1 MASAPTETTHAAL
14 RTDEGR
20 CDLLG
25 LPDEE
30 LLDQFLGPDGTA
42 AEDAFLALVRRHGPM
57 VRGVCRRTLDQ
68 LHDAEDAFQA
78 TFLVLARKA
87 GRIRHR
93 RALGRWLYRVAYRIA
108 ACSRT
113 DSTRRCTHE
122 GQGARM
128 SAVTPGPE
136 HDPAWGEL
144 RLVLHEEVD
153 RLPATY
159 RSAVVL
165 CYLEELTNEEAAALL
180 RWPVGTVKSRLARAR
195 ELLRARL
202 IRRGL
207 AFSAVFLAA
216 CL

>member
-1 MASAPTETTHAAL
+1 MASAPTETTLAAL

-20 CDLLG
+20 CDLPG
-25 LPDEE
+25 LPDEK

-42 AEDAFLALVRRHGPM
+42 AEDAFVALVRRHGPM
-57 VRGVCRRTLDQ
+57 VRGVCRRTLGR
-68 LHDAEDAFQA
+68 LHDAEDAVQA

-87 GRIRHR
+87 GRIRDR
-93 RALGRWLYRVAYRIA
+93 RALGRWLYRVASRIA
-108 ACSRT
+108 VCSRT
-113 DSTRRCTHE
+113 DSARRRAHE
-122 GQGARM
+122 GQGAGM

-136 HDPAWGEL
+136 HDSARSVL

-153 RLPATY
+153 RLPAAY

-165 CYLEELTNEEAAALL
+165 CYLEERTNEEAAAVL

-202 IRRGL
+202 TRRGL
-207 AFSAVFLAA
+207 TLDRV
-216 CL
+216 